1 MYNKEYHKEWAK
13 KNRKYRQMYL
23 ARWRRQNAEKVKS
36 YAKKY
41 YASHKTT
48 KVVEAVEPTK

>member
-1 MYNKEYHKEWAK
+1 
-13 KNRKYRQMYL
+13 MYL